1 MAEHKTSLM
10 KIRVLGNDNEII
22 LFRVLPYKR
31 IISRF

>member
-10 KIRVLGNDNEII
+10 KLRVLRNDNEII
-22 LFRVLPYKR
+22 LFRVLPYNR